1 MRHARRSSA
10 VVLLLALL
18 GLVLV
23 GPFSAES
30 FADKGELSEKDMK
43 KKMNG
48 WARELGVKCSYCHVA
63 NGREM
68 DYESETPNKAVAHAC
83 EERFVDRL
91 KIEEGAGKAVRA
103 VTCGDC
109 HDKRPK
115 FLPGHVNATPPA
127 TESPR

>member
-1 MRHARRSSA
+1 MRHARRSS
-10 VVLLLALL
+10 VVLLFALLAL
-18 GLVLV
+18 VLA
-23 GPFSAES
+23 GPFASES
-30 FADKGELSEKDMK
+30 FADKGELDEKAMK

-48 WARELGVKCSYCHVA
+48 WARELGVKCSYCHIA

-68 DYESETPNKAVAHAC
+68 DYEGETPNKAVAHAC

-91 KIEEGAGKAVRA
+91 KIGEGAAVRA
-103 VTCGDC
+103 VTCADC

-127 TESPR
+127 PGTESPR